1 MPLDTFKTIQ
11 SAVVNHK
18 SARWNHVFTS
28 KFSNDVLWNVGSLAL
43 LGASGV
49 MINSIIG
56 HYQSPESLGVFN
68 QAFAF
73 YIVLSQLAVGGM
85 QFSIVKHLSHTDDRG
100 AMGIVV
106 SSALAAIT
114 VTAFSVAVVF
124 FR

>member
-1 MPLDTFKTIQ
+1 MPLGTFKTIQ
-11 SAVVNHK
+11 SGGVNHK
-18 SARWNHVFTS
+18 STLWNQVFTS

-85 QFSIVKHLSHTDDRG
+85 QFSIVKHLSHTDDRDDM
-100 AMGIVV
+100 AIVV
-106 SSALAAIT
+106 SSALAVIT
-114 VTAFSVAVVF
+114 ATAVLVAVVVL
-124 FR
+124 